1 MSENDDLIVS
11 EVNFGLAEIPSNN
24 QKEEYIVSTFRYSTS
39 EQTEP
44 KKPVK
49 LIYDED
55 GDLIRDDLEEELE
68 IQIKHKIQSDLGS
81 IFL

>member
-1 MSENDDLIVS
+1 M
-11 EVNFGLAEIPSNN
+11 
-24 QKEEYIVSTFRYSTS
+24 
-39 EQTEP
+39 
-44 KKPVK
+44 K

-81 IFL
+81 IFLKNWLTHLTQIWVLSQVEPEHIYNPITAMRFWAIFTFQLDNTNR

>member
-1 MSENDDLIVS
+1 MFHGPHDIHYADANWKPCL
-11 EVNFGLAEIPSNN
+11 
-24 QKEEYIVSTFRYSTS
+24 QKIS
-39 EQTEP
+39 EQTEA

-49 LIYDED
+49 IIYDED

>member
-1 MSENDDLIVS
+1 MKTL
-11 EVNFGLAEIPSNN
+11 LAKI
-24 QKEEYIVSTFRYSTS
+24 S
-39 EQTEP
+39 EQIEP

-81 IFL
+81 IFLQN

>member
-1 MSENDDLIVS
+1 MKTLHAQI
-11 EVNFGLAEIPSNN
+11 
-24 QKEEYIVSTFRYSTS
+24 S
-39 EQTEP
+39 EQTEAE
-44 KKPVK
+44 KPVK
-49 LIYDED
+49 IIYDED